1 MAIFNKII
9 APNLELLKLLK
20 TDNNGIISV
29 GTSTKHPYTNIN
41 CNISFTD
48 NITLDPEPYITQKLN
63 EADYKLKAETELKL
77 SCTNIDYY
85 ILGKHIIPKHISLP
99 NFDDPAVTNTSITKK
114 VISNIHSISNK
125 SKTHYKKAKY
135 YRLLLPVENA
145 TILMRDFYPR
155 WSIQIDNLNG
165 PDILIKLN
173 IDSQEYHFYTVKK
186 KEETFLG
193 IDSQS
198 KISYDEFTRV
208 CNSILMTYA
217 FLKGKYFGGEGYIFS
232 YNYNKFENQLGIK
245 TIDYAKSNLKGFELH
260 TVSPH
265 KYMKFQE
272 MKIEKDKNGVLQ
284 RVNRNTSLEY
294 MNEFPTE
301 NYSNL
306 CSLINSNGQVL
317 RSIIILINSHSNT
330 LELKVP
336 SLFVALEN
344 ISKMFAEDDK
354 GESTLIE
361 EDEIIKALK
370 KIAHNAKKEVNQL
383 KRDNEPKNLS
393 EADLQAYKAN
403 YARICSKLDRL
414 NRGTNNKKLSEPFDK
429 FNYKLS
435 QDESDA
441 VFIDRNKF
449 LHGDDFLSN
458 SLDYEAEFKGLFHI
472 SMIVH
477 KLTAIL
483 LLKASGFSGHIVN
496 LPKVYSYI
504 SEKKVK
510 GKGLVKI

>member
-1 MAIFNKII
+1 MAIINKQI
-9 APNLELLKLLK
+9 APNLKLLELLK
-20 TDNNGIISV
+20 TDRNGILSV
-29 GTSTKHPYTNIN
+29 HTSPKHPYTNLN

-48 NITLDPEPYITQKLN
+48 NITLDPDPYITQKLN
-63 EADYKLKAETELKL
+63 ESDYKLKAETELKL
-77 SCTNIDYY
+77 SCTDIDYY

-99 NFDDPAVTNTSITKK
+99 NFDDPTVTSTSITKK

-125 SKTHYKKAKY
+125 SKTHYKKTKY

-145 TILMRDFYPR
+145 TILMRDFQPS
-155 WSIQIDNLNG
+155 WGIQIDNLNS
-165 PDILIKLN
+165 PDILIKLS
-173 IDSQEYHFYTVKK
+173 IDSQECHFYTVKK

-198 KISYDEFTRV
+198 KICYDEFTRV

-232 YNYNKFENQLGIK
+232 YNYNKFENPLGMK

-260 TVSPH
+260 TASPH

-344 ISKMFAEDDK
+344 ISKMFAEVDK

-361 EDEIIKALK
+361 EGKIIKALK
-370 KIAHNAKKEVNQL
+370 KIAHNAKKEVNKL
-383 KRDNEPKNLS
+383 KRDNEPKDLS
-393 EADLQAYKAN
+393 EEDLNAYKAN
-403 YARICSKLDRL
+403 YARMCSKLDGL

-441 VFIDRNKF
+441 IFIDRNKF

-458 SLDYEAEFKGLFHI
+458 NIDYEVEFKGLFHI

-483 LLKASGFSGHIVN
+483 ILKASGFSGHIVN

-504 SEKKVK
+504 SEKKVE
-510 GKGLVKI
+510 GKCLVKI

>member
-1 MAIFNKII
+1 MAIINKLI
-9 APNLELLKLLK
+9 APNLKLLELLN
-20 TDNNGIISV
+20 TDRNGILSV
-29 GTSTKHPYTNIN
+29 GTSPKHPYTNLN

-48 NITLDPEPYITQKLN
+48 NITLDPDPYITQKLN
-63 EADYKLKAETELKL
+63 ESDYKLKAETELKL

-85 ILGKHIIPKHISLP
+85 ILGKHILPKHISLP
-99 NFDDPAVTNTSITKK
+99 NFNDTAVTNTSITKK

-125 SKTHYKKAKY
+125 SKTYYKKAKY
-135 YRLLLPVENA
+135 YRLLLPVGNA
-145 TILMRDFYPR
+145 TILMRDFQPS
-155 WSIQIDNLNG
+155 WGIQIDHLNSS
-165 PDILIKLN
+165 DILIKLN

-186 KEETFLG
+186 KEENFLC

-198 KISYDEFTRV
+198 KINYDEFARV

-217 FLKGKYFGGEGYIFS
+217 FLKGKYFGGEGYLFS
-232 YNYNKFENQLGIK
+232 YNNKKFENPIGIK
-245 TIDYAKSNLKGFELH
+245 TIGYAKSNLKGFELH

-272 MKIEKDKNGVLQ
+272 MKIKKNLNGIPQ
-284 RVNRNTSLEY
+284 RVNRNTSLKY

-344 ISKMFAEDDK
+344 ISNMFAENDK

-383 KRDNEPKNLS
+383 KRDNQPENLS
-393 EADLQAYKAN
+393 ESDLKEYKAN
-403 YARICSKLDRL
+403 YARICSKLDGL

-429 FNYKLS
+429 FKYKLS
-435 QDESDA
+435 KEESDII
-441 VFIDRNKF
+441 FIERNKF

-458 SLDYEAEFKGLFHI
+458 NIDYEAEFKGLFHI

-483 LLKASGFSGHIVN
+483 VLKASGFSGYIVN

-504 SEKKVK
+504 SEKKVS
-510 GKGLVKI
+510 GKGLSKI